1 MKVSGSHVS
10 NRSCKVNVEPRNNL
24 DALLG
29 AFITLFQDRTAPDAE
44 LSLIISDDMA
54 HHGRF

>member
-1 MKVSGSHVS
+1 
-10 NRSCKVNVEPRNNL
+10 L

-29 AFITLFQDRTAPDAE
+29 ASITLFQDRTAPDAE